1 MRLPTSAIA
10 VIIIAIIRATKDTVM
25 AKNAG
30 MGVVKLNSSI

>member
-25 AKNAG
+25 AKNAEWG
-30 MGVVKLNSSI
+30 SEN